1 MAATFLSPVV
11 KKPMKRLLVSLEAQS
26 LTSLTHFLR
35 LPGGA
40 SSFDRHPVKAG
51 HIFCAGRARWGQ
63 NRALSMSCFLR
74 LTQGLPAFIR
84 RTGTSS
90 AYVATKEYASGYQ
103 TAEMG
108 SPDVYRVVGAR
119 HCLARHAPAT
129 INRPCTP
136 PLALK

>member
-103 TAEMG
+103 TGEDGFTGRLPCCRGKAL
-108 SPDVYRVVGAR
+108 PRPPCAR
-119 HCLARHAPAT
+119 HD
-129 INRPCTP
+129 
-136 PLALK
+136 